1 MKKKFIVLS
10 SLGMVLAPF
19 LAFAQCSTTTGDAEA
34 VICKIGSILNTLV
47 PVLIALAVVYFI
59 WGVVQYVISSDEE
72 AKKSGK
78 MRMIW
83 GIIGLV
89 VIVGVWGLVGIVT
102 NTFGID
108 NSPIP
113 VIDIVPQS

>member
-10 SLGMVLAPF
+10 SLGMVFAPF
-19 LAFAQCSTTTGDAEA
+19 LAFAATCGTQGDATA
-34 VICKIGSILNTLV
+34 LLCKIGNVLNAIV

-102 NTFGID
+102 STIGIS

-113 VIDIVPQS
+113 VIDIIPQQ